1 MTIPVLETLRAH
13 HSDSYGW
20 ALACCCWESA
30 MAEDVLQEAYLRTL
44 DGRARFSEKSSAK
57 TWFFAV
63 IKRVAADM
71 YRTSKRR
78 SALELQVVD
87 STRALALDVSATTAE
102 DAAYDLAQQRESS
115 RQLREALM
123 QLPPRQREVLHL
135 VFYAEFTIEEAART
149 LGIRIGSAR
158 THYHRGKSRLAE
170 LLEHTYERR

>member
-44 DGRARFSEKSSAK
+44 DGRATYAGKSSHK

-63 IKRVAADM
+63 LKRVAADM
-71 YRTSKRR
+71 YRTRKRA
-78 SALELQVVD
+78 SAIELQLVEN
-87 STRALALDVSATTAE
+87 AQATDPDGSGTTTPDTSE
-102 DAAYDLAQQRESS
+102 LVQQCESS

-123 QLPPRQREVLHL
+123 QLPQRQREVLHL
-135 VFYAEFTIEEAART
+135 AFYADFTIEDVART
-149 LGIRIGSAR
+149 LGITVGSAR

-170 LLEHTYERR
+170 LLEYTNVTE